1 MITVK
6 IQTKGLADLLKKQID
21 LIKDKEKLMRY
32 LAVSMI
38 PEVRVRVHQDG
49 LDSNGQRIGTYS
61 PAYMKVRTGNYSN
74 ALARSTSSKIRAVRN
89 EDGSESFFSGAG
101 FYTRGKKAVFN
112 IKSKKAVKTKASQR
126 PRYNRTSDTK
136 VILSLTRQMENDM
149 TAIPTPTGYGIGYL
163 NPFNAQ
169 KARWGES
176 TYKKT
181 IWDLTKEEEDL
192 VFRLTDQYLK
202 NNAKA

>member
-38 PEVRVRVHQDG
+38 PEVKVRVHQDG

-61 PAYMKVRTGNYSN
+61 PAYMKVRTGNYQN
-74 ALARSTSSKIRAVRN
+74 ADR
-89 EDGSESFFSGAG
+89 FS
-101 FYTRGKKAVFN
+101 RGKNKGNLKNAGITTKRRVSTPFG
-112 IKSKKAVKTKASQR
+112 KSKFSFINIEDEGIKRKK
-126 PRYNRTSDTK
+126 YNRTSDTK
-136 VILSLTRQMENDM
+136 VIMSLTRQMENDM

-181 IWDLTKEEEDL
+181 IWDLTKEEKDL